1 MCRSSDVPGTVES
14 PAVVAAGVLPWR
26 LRDDE
31 LQLLMI
37 HRERYDD
44 WSWPKG
50 KRDPG
55 ETLPECAVRETREEV
70 GLDVALGVPL
80 PAIRYDVKS
89 GPKVVYYWAAEVSAA
104 PVPDGDEVDR
114 CEWVSA
120 RKARKWLTN
129 TSDIEPLDALVAAHE
144 AGTLATTPYVVVRH
158 AKAKPRSSW
167 TKAEGERPLAATGQR
182 QAWAVCRLLRC
193 WGALKLASS
202 PWKRCVQ
209 TMSPLV
215 HAQDGKLKLLKNI
228 TEAEAGRRPH
238 KATQSFE
245 KLLDK
250 RVPAAVCTH
259 RPVLPI
265 AIELLR
271 QRSTA
276 QVAACLPESDPYLRP
291 GAAIV
296 AQQARNGRIVS
307 IEVVESYDD

>member
-1 MCRSSDVPGTVES
+1 MRRSSDRPDTVDS

-26 LRDDE
+26 LRDGE
-31 LQLLMI
+31 LQLLLI

-50 KRDPG
+50 KRDAG

-70 GLDVALGVPL
+70 GLDVVLGIPL
-80 PAIRYDVKS
+80 PAIRYQVKS
-89 GPKVVYYWAAEVSAA
+89 GPKAVYYWAAEVSER

-114 CEWVSA
+114 CAWVTAGEA
-120 RKARKWLTN
+120 RRQLTN
-129 TSDIEPLDALVAAHE
+129 PSDVEPLDALIAAHE

-182 QAWAVCRLLRC
+182 QAWAVCRLLSC
-193 WGALKLASS
+193 WGRMKLASS

-209 TMSPLV
+209 TMSPV
-215 HAQDGKLKLLKNI
+215 AHAQDGKLKLIKNI
-228 TEAEAGRRPH
+228 TEAEAERRPY
-238 KATQSFE
+238 KAQQSFE

-271 QRSTA
+271 QRTTA
-276 QVAACLPESDPYLRP
+276 PVAAFLPDSDPFLRP

-296 AQQARNGRIVS
+296 AQQTRDGRIVS
-307 IEVVESYDD
+307 IEVVEAYDD